1 MPEFHQSSHIPGKFM
16 LQPAGFSQ
24 LNHLADSLIH
34 CSFFSASS
42 TNMKELERVHKGNAW
57 QIAGVALVLPHT
69 KQKSFSASETN
80 KPTPSCLWL
89 VIAQGVVMVEEQM
102 ELWVSNKNW
111 AAMRARYSCPTQHEV
126 EKINLKTNWPSH
138 SLGLMVQ

>member
-1 MPEFHQSSHIPGKFM
+1 M

-57 QIAGVALVLPHT
+57 QIAGIALVLPHA
-69 KQKSFSASETN
+69 KQKSFLPLRRTNLHQAASD
-80 KPTPSCLWL
+80 L
-89 VIAQGVVMVEEQM
+89 
-102 ELWVSNKNW
+102 
-111 AAMRARYSCPTQHEV
+111 
-126 EKINLKTNWPSH
+126 
-138 SLGLMVQ
+138 